1 MRTPRSAPM
10 PNYLFWNGS
19 ITRNSSIDFTS
30 TLITAFFCTYLVAAP
45 LALAEDAPP
54 SYIAFP
60 DVYKLVHENDQF
72 LVIEA
77 TWQPG
82 QRDAMQSHLPT
93 VIYWITD
100 CQLTAEIPGGKRIEG
115 TQKAGTSRINPAVS
129 GHIAQN
135 MGDTTC
141 KALLVERK

>member
-1 MRTPRSAPM
+1 MTKMFTLDVR
-10 PNYLFWNGS
+10 WNAKAAS
-19 ITRNSSIDFTS
+19 
-30 TLITAFFCTYLVAAP
+30 FCTALLAAP
-45 LALAEDAPP
+45 LALAEEAPP

-72 LVIEA
+72 RVVEA
-77 TWQPG
+77 TWRPG
-82 QRDAMQSHLPT
+82 QKDAMHSHLPA

-115 TQKAGTSRINPAVS
+115 TQKGGTSVINPAVA
-129 GHIAQN
+129 GHVATNRGQ
-135 MGDTTC
+135 DTC